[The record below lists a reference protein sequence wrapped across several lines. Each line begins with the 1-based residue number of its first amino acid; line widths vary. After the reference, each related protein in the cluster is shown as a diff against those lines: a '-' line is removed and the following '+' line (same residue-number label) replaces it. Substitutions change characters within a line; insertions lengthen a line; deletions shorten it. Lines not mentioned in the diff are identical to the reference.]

1 MNKFLYIGGIY
12 LYIEISNEI
21 KKQKSEV
28 RERKYV
34 SANVIDDVS
43 FLSLFYVLSHQLF
56 LSFLHPHLDEVSI
69 SCIWH
74 LASSI
79 FPLSFL

>member
-1 MNKFLYIGGIY
+1 MSKLLYIGGIY

-21 KKQKSEV
+21 KKQKSEI

-34 SANVIDDVS
+34 SANVIDNVS
-43 FLSLFYVLSHQLF
+43 LLSLFYVLSHQLL
-56 LSFLHPHLDEVSI
+56 LSFLHPHLDEASI
-69 SCIWH
+69 SCVWH

-79 FPLSFL
+79 FLLSFL